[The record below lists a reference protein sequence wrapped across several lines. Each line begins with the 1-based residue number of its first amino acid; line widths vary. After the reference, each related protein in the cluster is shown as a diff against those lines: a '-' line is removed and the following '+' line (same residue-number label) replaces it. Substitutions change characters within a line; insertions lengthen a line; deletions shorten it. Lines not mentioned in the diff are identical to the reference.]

1 MGRAIGASRSL
12 AVFATVDEASN
23 DEAAAFYR
31 DFGFISFPSRPLRPF
46 ILMLEAAKAATRALS
61 YQPFCAL
68 ICHIQRYG
76 GIKGCVVL
84 ILQLDK
90 IPVLVI

>member
-1 MGRAIGASRSL
+1 LGRAIGASRSL

-23 DEAAAFYR
+23 EEAAAFYR

-46 ILMLEAAKAATRALS
+46 ILMLEAAEAATHALS
-61 YQPFCAL
+61 HQPFCAL
-68 ICHIQRYG
+68 SVIIQRYG
-76 GIKGCVVL
+76 WIKRCIVS

-90 IPVLVI
+90 IPVFVI